1 MKRTTILLSLLALYI
16 SSNARQGQGLT
27 PGQPLHPAPGK
38 LVNPVVCQADASQ
51 SYALYIPQKGDAKA
65 MPVVFFFDSHG
76 EGSLPLTK
84 YRTLAEAYGFIL
96 VGSNNSKNGN
106 DWPTTERIW
115 SRLFADVRQRLKID
129 EGRLYVCGFSG
140 GAKVASYVA
149 IQHPGIRGVIAGGAG
164 LPDGVSADNFPFSF
178 TVLAGEGDM
187 NLTDLAAISAA
198 LDKTQT
204 RHRFIGFDGKHD
216 WAPLTVMDRAFAG
229 WQLEAMHDRVL
240 PPDPGFIRRI
250 VAADKSRVEMAIRA
264 GEYIRAE
271 QACRVAAS
279 YLDGLTPEADGF
291 RQKAAVLDSDP
302 KYKRQQQA
310 RDATFAREA
319 ARKSEFMNEFQ
330 QGDNKY
336 WQQTIRQLESGAAAA
351 GPEKA
356 MYQRLIAYLSLAFYS
371 ISNQMI
377 GTGRND
383 PARHFVELYKMADPG
398 NSEAWYFSAVLDV
411 REGHGA
417 AAEADLQKAI
427 SLGFKDRARLSAQP
441 EFQKGLGS
449 GAISQLESKM
459 AK

>member
-1 MKRTTILLSLLALYI
+1 MKRTTLFLSLLALYI
-16 SSNARQGQGLT
+16 SSNAQQGL
-27 PGQPLHPAPGK
+27 PVPVPGK
-38 LVNPVVCQADASQ
+38 VENAVICKADGTQ
-51 SYALYIPQKGDAKA
+51 SYALYIPLKGNGKA
-65 MPVVFFFDSHG
+65 LPVVFFFDPHG
-76 EGSLPLTK
+76 EGSLPLNR
-84 YRTLAEAYGFIL
+84 YRTLGEAYGFIL

-106 DWPTTERIW
+106 DWPKTENIW
-115 SRLFADVRQRLKID
+115 NKLFSDVRERLKID
-129 EGRLYVCGFSG
+129 ERRLYVCGFSG

-187 NLTDLAAISAA
+187 NLTELAAVSAA

-204 RHRFIGFDGKHD
+204 RHRLIGFDGKHD
-216 WAPLTVMDRAFAG
+216 WAPLPVMDRAFAG

-240 PPDPGFIRRI
+240 PQDPAFVRRI
-250 VAADKSRVEMAIRA
+250 IAADKSRVEMAIRA

-291 RQKAAVLDSDP
+291 RRKAAALDSDP

-336 WQQTIRQLESGAAAA
+336 WQQTIRQLESGAEAA
-351 GPEKA
+351 GAEKG

-377 GTGRND
+377 GAGRND

-398 NSEAWYFSAVLDV
+398 NSEAWYFSAVLDI
-411 REGHGA
+411 REGHA
-417 AAEADLQKAI
+417 AVAQADLQKAI

-441 EFQKGLGS
+441 EFQKGLGA
-449 GAISQLESKM
+449 GAIAQLESRMVK
-459 AK
+459 